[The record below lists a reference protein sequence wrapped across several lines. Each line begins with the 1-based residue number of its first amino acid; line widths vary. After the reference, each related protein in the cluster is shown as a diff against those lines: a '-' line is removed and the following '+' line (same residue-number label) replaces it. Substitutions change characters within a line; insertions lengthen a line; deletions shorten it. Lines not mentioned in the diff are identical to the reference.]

1 LITQLQA
8 IVGETRVKT
17 DADSLKTWGCD
28 WTKHYMP
35 AASAIVFP
43 ATTEEVQAIVQTRQ
57 CQENIVLVPSGGRT
71 GLSAGAVAANG
82 EVVISFDRMN
92 KIVEFYPADRM
103 VKVQAGMLLLS
114 NCNNLP
120 MNKTYIIPLTL
131 PRQVRVKLAAILVL
145 TQVGL
150 KLLNTA

>member
-1 LITQLQA
+1 MLNQTIITQLQA
-8 IVGETRVKT
+8 IVGDIRVKT

-28 WTKHYMP
+28 WTKHYTP

-43 ATTEEVQAIVQTRQ
+43 ATTEEVQAIVQLAN
-57 CQENIVLVPSGGRT
+57 QENIVLVPSGGRT

-92 KIVEFYPADRM
+92 KVVYFILLTVWCVY
-103 VKVQAGMLLLS
+103 KQAWLLS

-120 MNKTYIIPLTL
+120 MSMIYIIPSIL
-131 PRQVRVKLAAILVL
+131 PPQVEPNWW
-145 TQVGL
+145 QYWY
-150 KLLNTA
+150 